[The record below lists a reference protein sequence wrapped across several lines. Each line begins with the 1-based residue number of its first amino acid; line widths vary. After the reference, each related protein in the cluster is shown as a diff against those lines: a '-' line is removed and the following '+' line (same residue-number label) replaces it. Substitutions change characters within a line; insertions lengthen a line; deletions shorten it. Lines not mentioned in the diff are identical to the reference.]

1 MTAVERRRAPDLLT
15 GLMWLWGVAV
25 LLFLL
30 LPIVTISVYA
40 FNGGRALGGWEG
52 WSLNPFRQAFADP
65 AIAAAVRTSAE
76 AALGSAVVATVLGTL
91 GGIAAARATGRAI
104 AMFTMLIALV
114 LVTPEIVNAIALL
127 IWYVRIGGPFS
138 PGPSPVDYGLMRLWI
153 GHALFTTAVVVLVV
167 RARLAGV
174 GTALEEAA
182 ADLYAPAWRRFTQI
196 TLRSVAPAIFSGFVL
211 AFTLSMDNTIIS
223 SFVSVSGSTP
233 WPVFVLSAIRS
244 GLRPEIAAVSVCLL
258 ALTLI
263 AAAVVTLTL
272 KGVGGRNGSINTKES

>member
-1 MTAVERRRAPDLLT
+1 MTPTESRRPPDLLT
-15 GLMWLWGVAV
+15 GLMWFWGAAV

-52 WSLNPFRQAFADP
+52 FSLNPFRQAFTDP
-65 AIAAAVRTSAE
+65 AIAAAVGTSAE

-91 GGIAAARATGRAI
+91 GGIATARATGRAV
-104 AMFTMLIALV
+104 MVFTVLISLV

-138 PGPSPVDYGLMRLWI
+138 PGPSLVDYGLMRLWV
-153 GHALFTTAVVVLVV
+153 GHALFSTAVVVLVV
-167 RARLAGV
+167 RARLSGV

-182 ADLYAPAWRRFTQI
+182 ADLYAPAWRTFTQI

-244 GLRPEIAAVSVCLL
+244 GLRPAIAAVSVCLL
-258 ALTLI
+258 ALTLL

-272 KGVGGRNGSINTKES
+272 KGFSGYGSANTKES